1 MRYYTK
7 IGHFITTFIHPT
19 IHPKSSSPL
28 LQGIFMGMNEGI
40 RTNFKGMIYFYIYT
54 FLEILKDLLRIAITA
69 QTKIC

>member
-7 IGHFITTFIHPT
+7 IGHFIT
-19 IHPKSSSPL
+19 SPPH

-40 RTNFKGMIYFYIYT
+40 KTNFKGMIYFYIY
-54 FLEILKDLLRIAITA
+54 FSGDLKDLLRIAITA